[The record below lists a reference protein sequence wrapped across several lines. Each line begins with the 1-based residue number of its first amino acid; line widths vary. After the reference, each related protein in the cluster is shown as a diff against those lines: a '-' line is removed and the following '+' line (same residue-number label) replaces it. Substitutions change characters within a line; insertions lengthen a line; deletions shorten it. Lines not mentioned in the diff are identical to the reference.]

1 MLRVVKLTHNVHA
14 FVLLGTSSIRRRRR
28 RQPTVVT
35 KDKIL
40 FFQPPKLRSFSN
52 LSLLGAKAA
61 VAK

>member
-1 MLRVVKLTHNVHA
+1 
-14 FVLLGTSSIRRRRR
+14 VLLGTSSIRPAMAG
-28 RQPTVVT
+28 RQLNVVT